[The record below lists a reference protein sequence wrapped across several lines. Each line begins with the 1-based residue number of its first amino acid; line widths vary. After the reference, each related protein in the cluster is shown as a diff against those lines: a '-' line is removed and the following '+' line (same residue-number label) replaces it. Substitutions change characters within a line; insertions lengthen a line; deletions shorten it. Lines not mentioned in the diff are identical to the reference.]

1 MEWNLAWLI
10 PGECI
15 PGIVHDTVKVIDF
28 SQRIHLPRLHLQK
41 VILLSCERKKREERI
56 LKYEAESYCA
66 TICMFVKGEYSSTLS
81 EQFIMQ

>member
-1 MEWNLAWLI
+1 MEWNLAWLL

-28 SQRIHLPRLHLQK
+28 SQRVHLPRLHLQK
-41 VILLSCERKKREERI
+41 VILLSCERKKGKAQ

-66 TICMFVKGEYSSTLS
+66 TLWMYVKGEYSSPLPEKRIT
-81 EQFIMQ
+81 Q